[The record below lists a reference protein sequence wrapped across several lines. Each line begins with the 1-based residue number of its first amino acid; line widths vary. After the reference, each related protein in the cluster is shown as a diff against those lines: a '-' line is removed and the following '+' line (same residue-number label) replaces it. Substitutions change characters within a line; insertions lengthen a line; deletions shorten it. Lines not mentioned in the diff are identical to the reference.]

1 MRTIDAYADL
11 LKLGRPVIET
21 GEAAARLSI
30 TVSHAS
36 HLLRSLE
43 RAGLVRRL
51 QRGLWAMELNP
62 EPFSIPPY
70 LTAPFPAYVSF
81 FSALAQHGMI
91 EQIPRQ
97 VSVASTAQT
106 RRVLT
111 TLGIYE
117 IHHLAPE
124 LFDGY
129 AGSPETGY
137 VATPEKA
144 LFDAVYLRAPA
155 GGRLYLP
162 ELTLPEGFNADGQL
176 QQWIVRIARPRL
188 QTLVARGL
196 DAILGKAF
204 ESVGEEASVE
214 QLREAA
220 AQHGKQD

>member
-1 MRTIDAYADL
+1 
-11 LKLGRPVIET
+11 VIET
-21 GEAAARLSI
+21 GEAAARLSLS
-30 TVSHAS
+30 VSHAS

-51 QRGLWAMELNP
+51 RRGLWALHP
-62 EPFSIPPY
+62 DPDPFSIPPY

-81 FSALAQHGMI
+81 WSALARHGMI

-97 VSVASTAQT
+97 VSAASTAQT

-129 AGSPETGY
+129 AGSEQGGY

-144 LFDAVYLRAPA
+144 LFDAVYVRAPS
-155 GGRLYLP
+155 GGHLYLP
-162 ELTLPEGFNADGQL
+162 ELTLPENFDADNQL
-176 QQWIVRIARPRL
+176 KAWIDRIARRRL
-188 QTLVARGL
+188 QTLVTRGL
-196 DAILGKAF
+196 TSTL
-204 ESVGEEASVE
+204 
-214 QLREAA
+214 
-220 AQHGKQD
+220 AQARRR

>member
-1 MRTIDAYADL
+1 MRTADAYADL

-21 GEAAARLSI
+21 GEAAARLSLS
-30 TVSHAS
+30 VSHAS

-43 RAGLVRRL
+43 HSGLVRRL
-51 QRGLWAMELNP
+51 QRGLWALQPNP

-70 LTAPFPAYVSF
+70 LTAPFPAYVSLW
-81 FSALAQHGMI
+81 SALARHGMI

-117 IHHLAPE
+117 IHHLNPE

-129 AGSPETGY
+129 TGSQQTGY
-137 VATPEKA
+137 LATPEKA

-155 GGRLYLP
+155 GGGLYLP
-162 ELTLPEGFNADGQL
+162 ELTLPEDFGADNQL
-176 QQWIVRIARPRL
+176 KAWVGRIARPRL

-196 DAILGKAF
+196 
-204 ESVGEEASVE
+204 
-214 QLREAA
+214 AA
-220 AQHGKQD
+220 AIAQAHRT

>member
-1 MRTIDAYADL
+1 MRTADAYADL

-21 GEAAARLSI
+21 GEAAARLSFS
-30 TVSHAS
+30 VSHAS

-43 RAGLVRRL
+43 HAGLVRRL
-51 QRGLWAMELNP
+51 QRGLWALQPNP

-70 LTAPFPAYVSF
+70 LTAPFPAYVSLW
-81 FSALAQHGMI
+81 SALARHGMI

-129 AGSPETGY
+129 TGSQQTGY

-144 LFDAVYLRAPA
+144 LFDTVYLRAPS
-155 GGRLYLP
+155 GGHVYLP
-162 ELTLPEGFNADGQL
+162 ELTLPEDFDADNQL
-176 QQWIVRIARPRL
+176 KEWIGRIARPRL

-196 DAILGKAF
+196 TAALAQ
-204 ESVGEEASVE
+204 AS
-214 QLREAA
+214 RE
-220 AQHGKQD
+220 

>member
-1 MRTIDAYADL
+1 MRTADAYADL
-11 LKLGRPVIET
+11 LKLGRPVVET
-21 GEAAARLSI
+21 GEAAARLSLS
-30 TVSHAS
+30 VSHAS

-43 RAGLVRRL
+43 HAGLVRRV
-51 QRGLWAMELNP
+51 QRGLWALQPNP

-70 LTAPFPAYVSF
+70 LTAPFPAYVSLW
-81 FSALAQHGMI
+81 SALARHGMI

-129 AGSPETGY
+129 TGSQQTGY

-155 GGRLYLP
+155 GGRLHLP
-162 ELTLPEGFNADGQL
+162 ELTLPEDFDADSQL
-176 QQWIVRIARPRL
+176 EEWIGRIARPRL
-188 QTLVARGL
+188 RTLVACGL
-196 DAILGKAF
+196 TTALAQ
-204 ESVGEEASVE
+204 ASST
-214 QLREAA
+214 
-220 AQHGKQD
+220 

>member
-1 MRTIDAYADL
+1 MSSTDAYADL

-21 GEAAARLSI
+21 GEAAARLSLS
-30 TVSHAS
+30 VSHAS
-36 HLLRSLE
+36 HLVRSLE

-51 QRGLWAMELNP
+51 QRGLWAMEPNP

-70 LTAPFPAYVSF
+70 LTAPFPAYVSLW
-81 FSALAQHGMI
+81 SALARHGMI

-97 VSVASTAQT
+97 VSVVSTAQT

-117 IHHLAPE
+117 IHHVAPE

-129 AGSPETGY
+129 TGSPETGY

-144 LFDAVYLRAPA
+144 LFDAVYLRAPS

-162 ELTLPEGFNADGQL
+162 ELTLPEDFDADNQL
-176 QQWIVRIARPRL
+176 KDWIARIARPRL

-196 DAILGKAF
+196 
-204 ESVGEEASVE
+204 S
-214 QLREAA
+214 AA
-220 AQHGKQD
+220 LAQGSET